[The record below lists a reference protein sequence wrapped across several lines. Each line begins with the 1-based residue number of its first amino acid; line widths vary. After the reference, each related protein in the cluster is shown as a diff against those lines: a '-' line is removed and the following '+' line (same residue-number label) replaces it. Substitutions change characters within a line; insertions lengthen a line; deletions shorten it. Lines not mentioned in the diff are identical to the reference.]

1 MNDNNVQIN
10 LRDILKYCKST
21 VDDLNSI
28 SIVDVLRKQNQS
40 FDKALNLIEKYLPAA
55 ENILY
60 QDKAD
65 LGIKTAT
72 IFLVSLW
79 SKLRKGGLVAELT
92 KDDWNQVL
100 GIAAEKAATIDPQE
114 YSLLVFDLYRKSI
127 AFAIEPMR
135 TNASESV
142 INRLEEIVS
151 SMEEYSED
159 LKSGSMSEV
168 KFIEESLWLSLEAVF
183 LVMTDRMNH
192 SLIPKERQALAEAV
206 GALTFQN
213 FRYSCYEKELEV
225 IDECL
230 KSQKDLDQRLTQQ
243 VNEYIDALNAELD
256 EFDILVEKAFDITDF
271 QAAFRGSINL
281 AKTFKAEEILQ
292 TQHDIDDYFM
302 S

>member
-1 MNDNNVQIN
+1 
-10 LRDILKYCKST
+10 
-21 VDDLNSI
+21 
-28 SIVDVLRKQNQS
+28 
-40 FDKALNLIEKYLPAA
+40 
-55 ENILY
+55 
-60 QDKAD
+60 
-65 LGIKTAT
+65 
-72 IFLVSLW
+72 
-79 SKLRKGGLVAELT
+79 
-92 KDDWNQVL
+92 
-100 GIAAEKAATIDPQE
+100 
-114 YSLLVFDLYRKSI
+114 
-127 AFAIEPMR
+127 
-135 TNASESV
+135 
-142 INRLEEIVS
+142 
-151 SMEEYSED
+151 MEEYSED